1 MLEIRITAPELAE
14 AINNLAVALTA
25 PAKMTPIGTTTGAT
39 ATNTI
44 SADAKE
50 PVVETPAEP
59 TPIVPVS
66 APQTVPTAPTVPT
79 ATYPTEAVP
88 TEPTPA
94 RLYTLGEIAKAG
106 TALIDAGKMDELRGL
121 LKKYGVDVL
130 TKLDTAVYP
139 AFADDLRALGAQ
151 I

>member
-14 AINNLAVALTA
+14 ALNNLAKALTG
-25 PAKMTPIGTTTGAT
+25 PATTTPIGTTTGAT
-39 ATNTI
+39 ATSTI

-50 PVVETPAEP
+50 PVEETPVVATP
-59 TPIVPVS
+59 TVPVS
-66 APQTVPTAPTVPT
+66 APQTVPTVPIVPT
-79 ATYPTEAVP
+79 ATSPSEAVP

-94 RLYTLGEIAKAG
+94 RLYTIGEIAKAG
-106 TALIDAGKMDELRGL
+106 TALIDAGKMNELREL
-121 LKKYGVDVL
+121 LEKYGVHVL

-139 AFADDLRALGAQ
+139 AFSDDLRALGAQ